1 MSTTLLLKQG
11 IFCPQMTKAERVLA
25 LLEALQDRSSAT
37 GPELAARLGTDVR
50 TLRRDVAALRA
61 LGIPVE
67 GERGRG
73 GSYRLKPGYRI
84 PPLMF
89 TTGEAV
95 TVTLGLMA
103 ARRLGLQTTGA
114 LDKVRRVLP
123 DRIRG
128 GVESLET
135 LLGFTDTVEGA
146 PPDPEALLVLA
157 DAAGRN
163 RRITA
168 VYTDFAGTETQRSFT
183 PYGVVAHAG
192 RWYLP
197 AHDDARGQLRAL
209 RADRVRHARL
219 AGRGEPPPDGFDA
232 VAFVTRT
239 LARVPWA
246 HEIEVHLKADPEQ
259 AARRFPPGLAEL
271 TPHDAGTVL
280 TLRAESLDWAA
291 ALLAGSGL
299 EFTVLRPDALR
310 TSLDQLAQ
318 RLQAA

>member
-1 MSTTLLLKQG
+1 
-11 IFCPQMTKAERVLA
+11 MTKAQRVLA
-25 LLEALQDRSSAT
+25 LLEALQDRASST
-37 GPELAARLGTDVR
+37 GPELAAKLGTDVR
-50 TLRRDVAALRA
+50 TLRRDVTALRA

-73 GSYRLKPGYRI
+73 GSYRLKPGFRV

-95 TVTLGLMA
+95 VVTLGLMA
-103 ARRLGLQTTGA
+103 ARRLGLESTTA

-123 DRIRG
+123 DRIRP
-128 GVESLET
+128 GVESLEDQ
-135 LLGFTDTVEGA
+135 LGFTGTLEVA

-163 RRITA
+163 RRVSA
-168 VYTDFAGTETQRSFT
+168 RYTDFAGTETQRSFS
-183 PYGVVAHAG
+183 PYGVVAHSG
-192 RWYLP
+192 RWYVP
-197 AHDDARGQLRAL
+197 AYDDAREQLRAL
-209 RADRVRHARL
+209 RADRIQRARL
-219 AGRGEPPPDGFDA
+219 AGRGEPPPPGFDA

-246 HEIEVHLKADPEQ
+246 HEVEVHLKADPEQ

-271 TPHDAGTVL
+271 TPHAAGTTL

-299 EFTVLRPDALR
+299 EFSVIRPDELR
-310 TSLDQLAQ
+310 TSLSRLAE

>member
-1 MSTTLLLKQG
+1 
-11 IFCPQMTKAERVLA
+11 MTKAERVLA
-25 LLEALQDRSSAT
+25 LLEALQDRNSAT

-50 TLRRDVAALRA
+50 TLRRDVAALRS

-73 GSYRLKPGYRI
+73 GSYRLKPGFRV

-95 TVTLGLMA
+95 AVTLGLMA
-103 ARRLGLQTTGA
+103 ARRLGLQSTTA

-123 DRIRG
+123 DRMKP
-128 GVESLET
+128 GVESLEA
-135 LLGFTDTVEGA
+135 LLGFTDTVESA
-146 PPDPEALLVLA
+146 PPDPEVLLVLA

-163 RRITA
+163 RKVTA
-168 VYTDFAGTETQRSFT
+168 RYTDFAGTESQRTFS
-183 PYGVVAHAG
+183 PYGVVAHGG
-192 RWYLP
+192 RWYVP
-197 AHDDARGQLRAL
+197 AFDDAREQLRAL
-209 RADRVRHARL
+209 RADRIQRAQL
-219 AGRGEPPPDGFDA
+219 GGRGEPPPPDFDA

-246 HEIEVHLKADPEQ
+246 HEIEVHLRADPER

-271 TPHDAGTVL
+271 APADDGTTL

-299 EFTVLRPDALR
+299 EFTVIRPQALR
-310 TSLDQLAQ
+310 TSLARLAE
-318 RLQAA
+318 RLRAA